1 MCDFCIFIACCL
13 FCRLPNSFAYC
24 HNFCTHTHTNT
35 PHAYTHTHTHTY
47 SLAHTSHTR
56 TLFLPVLFKQLSR
69 VQSRAQPQLSAAFA
83 FCLQS
88 TSQSASLS
96 ALPKRQSGLSAICG
110 KCSMFYCY
118 FDCIYCVCLSCIIQ
132 RPLLLSCS
140 LSVSV
145 SLPAP
150 LSTVSVCWQS
160 ISIKLAS
167 YFVCLTVQVFQ
178 LELSTNLLQ
187 KTL

>member
-24 HNFCTHTHTNT
+24 HNFCTHTHTNILL
-35 PHAYTHTHTHTY
+35 AYTHTHTH

-69 VQSRAQPQLSAAFA
+69 VQSRAQPQLSSAFA

-132 RPLLLSCS
+132 RPFALCLLFSLCLSRCPPLYRLCQFVGNRYQS
-140 LSVSV
+140 N
-145 SLPAP
+145 LPRT
-150 LSTVSVCWQS
+150 LF
-160 ISIKLAS
+160 AS
-167 YFVCLTVQVFQ
+167 QCKFF
-178 LELSTNLLQ
+178 N
-187 KTL
+187 